1 MTLTAIVGPGGARR
15 ALLAASLAVAVVG
28 CATLNPGQDAP
39 DFGASMAIARA
50 HLEAGQ
56 ADAAVVA
63 LGTAATLDRASK
75 EPWLEMARIRESQ
88 GRHVD
93 ALAAAEQVLR
103 RDPTDAAAH
112 EITIASGLEVA
123 RRTLQRLLAT
133 EQPPDADQLATAQA
147 IGTLM
152 TQVFGPEFLV
162 SDELRIQLAREAVAR
177 YKARRIEKL
186 PEARQEAPKGD
197 PLDLLGGD

>member
-1 MTLTAIVGPGGARR
+1 MPRISARR
-15 ALLAASLAVAVVG
+15 WRSPVR
-28 CATLNPGQDAP
+28 TWRP
-39 DFGASMAIARA
+39 
-50 HLEAGQ
+50 
-56 ADAAVVA
+56 A
-63 LGTAATLDRASK
+63 LGL
-75 EPWLEMARIRESQ
+75 P
-88 GRHVD
+88 
-93 ALAAAEQVLR
+93 
-103 RDPTDAAAH
+103 DAAAH

-162 SDELRIQLAREAVAR
+162 SDELRTQLAREAVAR